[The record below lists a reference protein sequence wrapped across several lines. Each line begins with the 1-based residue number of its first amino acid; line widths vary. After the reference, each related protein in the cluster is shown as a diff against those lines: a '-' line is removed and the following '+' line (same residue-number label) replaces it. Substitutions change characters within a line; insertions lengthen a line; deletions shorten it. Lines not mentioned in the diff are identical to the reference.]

1 MHTWLYQIGNAQA
14 VFKRI
19 WVTLR
24 TFLEPFKEN
33 LNYQNYF
40 ENYSKELQKKKT
52 IQSIYYKQSNNDAM
66 MLTLEK
72 FLSLTP
78 ERDPTQS
85 DIDLDSQNMV
95 FRA

>member
-14 VFKRI
+14 VFKTI

-40 ENYSKELQKKKT
+40 ENYSKELQKKKRFKVYIT
-52 IQSIYYKQSNNDAM
+52 NNLIM
-66 MLTLEK
+66 M
-72 FLSLTP
+72 
-78 ERDPTQS
+78 Q
-85 DIDLDSQNMV
+85 
-95 FRA
+95 

>member
-14 VFKRI
+14 VFKTI

-40 ENYSKELQKKKT
+40 ENYSKELKKKKNDSKYILQT
-52 IQSIYYKQSNNDAM
+52 I
-66 MLTLEK
+66 
-72 FLSLTP
+72 
-78 ERDPTQS
+78 
-85 DIDLDSQNMV
+85 
-95 FRA
+95 